1 MIRDI
6 TIGQYYPVDSPIHRL
21 DARVKLFATFVYI
34 ITLFVINTF
43 IGYLFVVLA
52 LGAVISASKVPVK
65 FMLRGLK
72 SIMII
77 IIFTAGINLFM
88 TNGEYVLWE
97 WKFLRLTAEGVMLAT
112 KMCVRLVLLVVGS
125 SLLTLATTPIQLT
138 DGIEY
143 SLNPLKRIGVPAHEI
158 AMMMTIA
165 LRFIPT
171 LLDETDKIMK
181 AQQARG
187 ADFDTGNLI
196 QKAKSLIPILVP
208 LFISAF
214 RRAEELAMAMEAR
227 CYHGGEN
234 RTRMN
239 EMHLRG
245 GDYQALGVMFCY
257 IAVVVALRFAAGA
270 TPFII

>member
-6 TIGQYYPVDSPIHRL
+6 TIGQYYPARSMIHAL
-21 DARVKLFATFVYI
+21 DARVKIAATFIFIVSLF
-34 ITLFVINTF
+34 ITNSYE
-43 IGYLFVVLA
+43 GYLYA
-52 LGAVISASKVPVK
+52 AVAFYAVAHSSRVPLK
-65 FMLRGLK
+65 FMMKGLK
-72 SIMII
+72 SIFII
-77 IIFTAGINLFM
+77 ILFTVFIHVFTTKGQHVLAQFGWFTITLEGISM
-88 TNGEYVLWE
+88 AV
-97 WKFLRLTAEGVMLAT
+97 KMSIRLML
-112 KMCVRLVLLVVGS
+112 LIIGS
-125 SLLTLATTPIQLT
+125 SVLTLTTTPIQLT

-143 SLNPLKRIGVPAHEI
+143 LLKPFKRIGVPAHEI

-187 ADFDTGNLI
+187 ADFETGGLI
-196 QKAKSLIPILVP
+196 QRAKSLIPILVP

-227 CYHGGEN
+227 CYRGDEN

-239 EMHLRG
+239 EMVLVQR
-245 GDYQALGVMFCY
+245 DYVAFLVILIYLAGMIGV
-257 IAVVVALRFAAGA
+257 RFLQVI
-270 TPFII
+270 PF